1 MSMKLTPAAATSS
14 QLVAGLVEIVTAQE
28 PMHAQHAYRVY
39 TQAAGGHRVG
49 TEIRRALDAATRI
62 AFRTG
67 ALNQLNDDLLL
78 PYDKTLYAPGQPPVL
93 LRELG
98 TRQLSDVPRSEVAEL
113 IKLLSLEDASADVV
127 KRAVLNAHGLV
138 RLTQKTSLY
147 LDDCLSYRWRE

>member
-1 MSMKLTPAAATSS
+1 MAPSH
-14 QLVAGLVEIVTAQE
+14 LVAGLVEIVTAQG

-49 TEIRRALDAATRI
+49 TEIRRALYAATRN
-62 AFRTG
+62 ALRTG
-67 ALNQLNDDLLL
+67 ALDQLNDDLLL
-78 PYDKTLYAPGQPPVL
+78 PYEKTLYAPGQPAVL

-113 IKLLSLEDASADVV
+113 IKLLNLENASADEI
-127 KRAVLNAHGLV
+127 KRVVLNAYDLI

-147 LDDCLSYRWRE
+147 LDDCLRYRWRE